1 MKTILASFGIMAF
14 ILVWGFALERAM
26 DGRLGDLM
34 TELKIVEDGIDGGN
48 WETASASANHATAMW
63 KDSQALGSM
72 LFHNQTLDN
81 LTAALKQLERE
92 LKHRHERDSMRAVN
106 HALSLVS
113 MMRNSDDLS
122 LGNLL

>member
-1 MKTILASFGIMAF
+1 MKTILASFGIMLTILAWGF
-14 ILVWGFALERAM
+14 ILERTM
-26 DGRLGDLM
+26 DGTFSDLAR
-34 TELKIVEDGIDGGN
+34 ELKTVENSIDGGS
-48 WETASASANHATAMW
+48 WEAASASARHAAAMW

-92 LKHRHERDSMRAVN
+92 LEHRHERDCMRAVN

-113 MMRNSDDLS
+113 LMRNSDDLS
-122 LGNLL
+122 LGNLM